1 VQDLAIV
8 YRYSEDLYLLSAD
21 GGLIDT
27 YRNRE
32 QAETAAD
39 HIRALN
45 LAGYTVRGENPRMEP
60 GYQYGRVFIEAT
72 IGPKV
77 PNPYALRADG
87 PAPIICADELPYLP
101 VPRDVMGRALDFLTI
116 PYALIH
122 ELRQL
127 DPDDRGLLTAAARYD
142 SASAYRDM
150 IRTAQGDD
158 PHRYAMGHDQRRTVA
173 ADNLSAWIATIA
185 DLCKDDGA
193 DRGFI
198 PLIGGST
205 RAVWMALYRW
215 YTVRR
220 RPGMGAARLAA
231 RVSF

>member
-8 YRYSEDLYLLSAD
+8 YRYSLDRYLLSAD
-21 GGLIDT
+21 GGLIDA
-27 YRNRE
+27 YRDRT
-32 QAETAAD
+32 QAEHAAD
-39 HIRALN
+39 HVRALN
-45 LAGYTVRGENPRMEP
+45 LAGYTVRGENPKMEP
-60 GYQYGRVFIEAT
+60 GYPYGRIFIEAT
-72 IGPKV
+72 IGPRV
-77 PNPYALRADG
+77 PNPYTL
-87 PAPIICADELPYLP
+87 PAHHAEDLIDLP
-101 VPRDVMGRALDFLTI
+101 VPRDVQGRALDFLAI

-158 PHRYAMGHDQRRTVA
+158 PHRYAMGHDQRRIVA
-173 ADNLSAWIATIA
+173 ADNLSSWIGNVA

-193 DRGFI
+193 DRGCI

-215 YTVRR
+215 YTVRS
-220 RPGMGAARLAA
+220 RPGMGAARLVA